1 MEVNEKQDDT
11 TSKGEPA
18 MTTTT
23 KSRATSTLNGKPTV
37 YFCNLILTTA
47 PYASLLPGGKEETTF
62 WQDFSIADRWGKN
75 AIKDT
80 FDRAFKE
87 WKHDIRYLTEL
98 SMALNHKIWAWYEKD
113 EEIARVYNDMWEKVN
128 DYVYES
134 GKVSQKDIDYYFSVT
149 D

>member
-1 MEVNEKQDDT
+1 
-11 TSKGEPA
+11 
-18 MTTTT
+18 MTTTI
-23 KSRATSTLNGKPTV
+23 KNKATGTLNGKPTV
-37 YFCNLILTTA
+37 YCFNLILTAA
-47 PYASLLPGGKEETTF
+47 PYASLLPNGKEETTF
-62 WQDFSIADRWGKN
+62 WQDFSIADRWGSS

-80 FDRAFKE
+80 FDRAFGE
-87 WKHDIRYLTEL
+87 WKHEIKYLTEL

-113 EEIARVYNDMWEKVN
+113 EEIARVYNDLWEKVN